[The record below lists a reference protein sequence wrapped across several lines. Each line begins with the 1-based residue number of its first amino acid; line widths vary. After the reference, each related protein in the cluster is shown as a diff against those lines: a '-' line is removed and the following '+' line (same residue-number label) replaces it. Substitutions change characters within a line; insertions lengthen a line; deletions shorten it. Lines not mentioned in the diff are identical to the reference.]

1 MSVNPDAALGVS
13 TPEEFGAIEIDRDA
27 EVPIGVQLAWALRSR
42 IDDGRLVP
50 GQRLPGLR
58 ELAEVSGV
66 NVNTVRTVYQRL
78 EQEGLIDSQQGS
90 GTFVTAAPPR
100 RSSVSAIAA
109 SAAREAL
116 ETGVDPREVAAA
128 LYVAPE
134 ASPTEADERA
144 LRRRLLRAQIGE
156 LERTLGE
163 MEAAHPGVSPAPDSG
178 RRGIGPALLSVE
190 ELEQVRG
197 VLLHRLAAAQARLE
211 EQRDASG
218 AEEVSTARAPRRK
231 SAPAPTAQSAATT
244 AKSKRKPFAAA
255 EHPAGAGGHLTQPA
269 AQRPVSRCVPARALS
284 SASRR
289 MPSTVS
295 LATP

>member
-13 TPEEFGAIEIDRDA
+13 TPEEFGSIEIDRDA

-134 ASPTEADERA
+134 VSPTEADARA

-163 MEAAHPGVSPAPDSG
+163 MEAAHPGVSPAPDPG

-211 EQRDASG
+211 EQRDARA
-218 AEEVSTARAPRRK
+218 AEEVSTAKAPRAK
-231 SAPAPTAQSAATT
+231 PAPAPAPTTAA
-244 AKSKRKPFAAA
+244 AAKRKPSPRPSTRPA
-255 EHPAGAGGHLTQPA
+255 PAGT
-269 AQRPVSRCVPARALS
+269 
-284 SASRR
+284 
-289 MPSTVS
+289 
-295 LATP
+295 